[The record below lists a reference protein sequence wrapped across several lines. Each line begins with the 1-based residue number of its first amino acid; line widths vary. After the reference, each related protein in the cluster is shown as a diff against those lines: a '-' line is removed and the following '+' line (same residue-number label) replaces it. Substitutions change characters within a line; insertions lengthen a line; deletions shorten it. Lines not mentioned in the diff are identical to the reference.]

1 MEVQTPKNE
10 KEKLALRDQLIT
22 EHLPYV
28 KRIVYRIA
36 INLPVGVVDIA
47 DLINAGIIGLIQAA
61 EKYDPLSGNKF
72 MTYASFRIKGEI
84 LSELRARDF
93 LSRSVRSKIRGMEK
107 AYSGLK
113 KRLDRDIEDH
123 EVAKEM
129 SMELC
134 EFHKVKRMASLSF
147 VSFDDIGYSSGHEAD
162 KLMGKIIS
170 GVKNDAF
177 DQVRIKEVESITASA
192 VKELPEKEKLVISL
206 YYQDELTM
214 KEIGAV
220 LDITESRVS
229 QLHSQ
234 AIIHLR
240 KKLRKADLLE
250 D

>member
-1 MEVQTPKNE
+1 MEVQTSKNE

-36 INLPVGVVDIA
+36 INLPVGVVDIG

-93 LSRSVRSKIRGMEK
+93 LSRSVRSKVREMEK

-113 KRLDRDIEDH
+113 KRLDRDIEDY

-147 VSFDDIGYSSGHEAD
+147 ISFDDIGYSSGHEAD

-170 GVKNDAF
+170 GAENDAF
-177 DQVRIKEVESITASA
+177 NQIRIKEVESITASA

-240 KKLRKADLLE
+240 KKLRKADLL
-250 D
+250 DD